1 MLIII
6 LSDIM
11 LNSLYEKAIAKRGFN
26 FDIEPTADIESQ
38 LEHKWFDRA
47 IGESKDDFSIAAGD
61 GSFNKKK
68 FLTTNFCAVGAE
80 SIIYDGEIKKIDDSD
95 IFDIPHVS
103 FLDELLS
110 NYMAIYELKCALRT
124 LNDYNVDY
132 YMFDGSILGDLQNA
146 FPRGAKL
153 PLKLKEHLDDSLL
166 EEFRSRLKV
175 RHYGLLFPGIRDD
188 FKLMEMPKSEDSNI
202 LNETNLHLASVEK
215 IILLNE
221 ILQFRKKIISISKT
235 SSDNDLFHW
244 NIPDIA
250 FLDKFTKKQGM
261 TFIKYRQVHDN
272 AAFPYF
278 NDFFKSLTFTV
289 FYVRLQDNK
298 NVLKVELP
306 YRATKEEVFEIIRKI
321 NVLSVQGYPYLLNKA
336 HNDVVITDR
345 NMKELM
351 KIAKIYETTNRE
363 VMSW

>member
-1 MLIII
+1 
-6 LSDIM
+6 M
-11 LNSLYEKAIAKRGFN
+11 LNSLYEKAIAKRGFIR
-26 FDIEPTADIESQ
+26 DITSDADIESQ
-38 LEHKWFDRA
+38 LEYKWFARA
-47 IGESKDDFSIAAGD
+47 IGESKSEFSIAAGD

-95 IFDIPHVS
+95 IFDIPHVG

-110 NYMAIYELKCALRT
+110 NYMAIYELECALRAIREY
-124 LNDYNVDY
+124 DVDY
-132 YMFDGSILGDLQNA
+132 YMLDGSILGDLQNA
-146 FPRGAKL
+146 FPRGSKL
-153 PLKLKEHLDDSLL
+153 PPKLRDNLDESLLAEFERRLAINRYGLVFPEIRDSL
-166 EEFRSRLKV
+166 
-175 RHYGLLFPGIRDD
+175 
-188 FKLMEMPKSEDSNI
+188 KLMELPKRDDVNRME
-202 LNETNLHLASVEK
+202 EYNLHLASVEK
-215 IILLNE
+215 IILLKE
-221 ILQFRKKIISISKT
+221 ILQFKKRIISISKT
-235 SSDNDLFHW
+235 SSDNELFHW
-244 NIPDIA
+244 NIPDIS
-250 FLDKFTKKQGM
+250 FLDKFTDKKQGM
-261 TFIKYRQVHDN
+261 SIIKYRTVYEK

-289 FYVRLQDNK
+289 FYVRFQDSR

-306 YRATKEEVFEIIRKI
+306 YKATKEEVFEIMRKI

-351 KIAKIYETTNRE
+351 KIARIYESTNRE

>member
-1 MLIII
+1 
-6 LSDIM
+6 M
-11 LNSLYEKAIAKRGFN
+11 LNSLYEKAIAKRGFIREVSPET
-26 FDIEPTADIESQ
+26 DIDSQ
-38 LEHKWFDRA
+38 LEYKWFDRK
-47 IGESKDDFSIAAGD
+47 IGESTSKFSIAAGD

-95 IFDIPHVS
+95 IFDISHVT

-124 LNDYNVDY
+124 LREYDADY

-146 FPRGAKL
+146 FPRGSKMPSKL
-153 PLKLKEHLDDSLL
+153 RENLDDSLL
-166 EEFRSRLKV
+166 GEFERRLAIRK
-175 RHYGLLFPGIRDD
+175 YGLVFPEIRDSV
-188 FKLMEMPKSEDSNI
+188 KLVELPKRDDTSKVE
-202 LNETNLHLASVEK
+202 EYNLHLASVEK
-215 IILLNE
+215 IILLKE
-221 ILQFRKKIISISKT
+221 ILQFRKRIISISKT
-235 SSDNDLFHW
+235 SSDNELFHW

-261 TFIKYRQVHDN
+261 TIIKHRQVYEK
-272 AAFPYF
+272 APFPFF

-306 YRATKEEVFEIIRKI
+306 YKATKEEVFEIIRKI
-321 NVLSVQGYPYLLNKA
+321 NVLAVQGYPYLLNKA
-336 HNDVVITDR
+336 HNDVVITGR

>member
-1 MLIII
+1 
-6 LSDIM
+6 M
-11 LNSLYEKAIAKRGFN
+11 LNSLYEKAIAKRGF
-26 FDIEPTADIESQ
+26 IHDIESETNPEDLLQ
-38 LEHKWFDRA
+38 GRWFDRD
-47 IGESKDDFSIAAGD
+47 IKESSDDFIIAAGD

-95 IFDIPHVS
+95 IFDIGHVS
-103 FLDELLS
+103 FLDELLG
-110 NYMAIYELKCALRT
+110 NYMAIYELKCALRA
-124 LNDYNVDY
+124 LKEYNVDY

-153 PLKLKEHLDDSLL
+153 PNKLRNNLDESLKNEFERRLQINRCGLSFPEIRDSL
-166 EEFRSRLKV
+166 
-175 RHYGLLFPGIRDD
+175 
-188 FKLMEMPKSEDSNI
+188 KLMELPRSENSNKI
-202 LNETNLHLASVEK
+202 EEYNLHLASIEK
-215 IILLNE
+215 IILLKE
-221 ILQFRKKIISISKT
+221 ILQYRKKIISISKT
-235 SSDNDLFHW
+235 SSDNSLFHW

-250 FLDKFTKKQGM
+250 FLDKNTQKQGISL
-261 TFIKYRQVHDN
+261 IKNDFKVYEK

-278 NDFFKSLTFTV
+278 NDFFKSLTFTI

-306 YRATKEEVFEIIRKI
+306 YRASNQEVFRIIEKI

-336 HNDVVITDR
+336 HNDVVITDMNIR
-345 NMKELM
+345 ELL

>member
-1 MLIII
+1 
-6 LSDIM
+6 M
-11 LNSLYEKAIAKRGFN
+11 LNSLYEKAIAKRGLIRGISP
-26 FDIEPTADIESQ
+26 DTDVTPQ
-38 LEHKWFDRA
+38 LEYNWFDRT
-47 IGESKDDFSIAAGD
+47 IGESSKDFSIAAGD

-80 SIIYDGEIKKIDDSD
+80 SIIYDGKIKKIEDSD
-95 IFDIPHVS
+95 IFDIAHVS

-110 NYMAIYELKCALRT
+110 TYMAIYELKCALRSIR
-124 LNDYNVDY
+124 DYDVDY

-153 PLKLKEHLDDSLL
+153 PSDLRKNMDDSLL
-166 EEFRSRLKV
+166 AEFENRLS
-175 RHYGLLFPGIRDD
+175 IRDYGMVFPQIRD
-188 FKLMEMPKSEDSNI
+188 SYRLVKLPRTDSDKT
-202 LNETNLHLASVEK
+202 EEYNLHLASVEK
-215 IILLNE
+215 IILLKE
-221 ILQFRKKIISISKT
+221 LLQYRKRIISISKT
-235 SSDNDLFHW
+235 SSDNDLFGW

-250 FLDKFTKKQGM
+250 FLDKFTQKQGM
-261 TFIKYRQVHDN
+261 TRITYTNVYDQ
-272 AAFPYF
+272 AAFQYF

-306 YRATKEEVFEIIRKI
+306 YRASKQEVFEIMRKI
-321 NVLSVQGYPYLLNKA
+321 NVLAVQGYPYLLNKA
-336 HNDVVITDR
+336 HNDVVITGR

-351 KIAKIYETTNRE
+351 KIARIHETTNRE

>member
-1 MLIII
+1 
-6 LSDIM
+6 M
-11 LNSLYEKAIAKRGFN
+11 LNSLYEKAIAKRGFIH
-26 FDIEPTADIESQ
+26 DLESDTDIESQ
-38 LEHKWFDRA
+38 LEHKWFNRFID
-47 IGESKDDFSIAAGD
+47 ESKGDFSIAAGD

-95 IFDIPHVS
+95 IFDISHVS

-110 NYMAIYELKCALRT
+110 TYMAIYEIKCALRT
-124 LNDYNVDY
+124 LREYEVDY
-132 YMFDGSILGDLQNA
+132 YMFDGSLLGDLQNA

-153 PLKLKEHLDDSLL
+153 PSKLKENLDDTVLN
-166 EEFRSRLKV
+166 EFLRMFSIRK
-175 RHYGLLFPGIRDD
+175 YGLVFPEIRDSL
-188 FKLMEMPKSEDSNI
+188 KLMELPRDDTDKTEDY
-202 LNETNLHLASVEK
+202 NLHLASVEK
-215 IILLNE
+215 IILLHE
-221 ILQFRKKIISISKT
+221 LLQYRKKIISISKT
-235 SSDNDLFHW
+235 SSDNELFRW

-261 TFIKYRQVHDN
+261 TIIRHKQVFEK
-272 AAFPYF
+272 AAFPFY
-278 NDFFKSLTFTV
+278 NDFFKSLTFTI
-289 FYVRLQDNK
+289 FYVRFQDNK

-306 YRATKEEVFEIIRKI
+306 YKASKDEVFEIIKKI
-321 NVLSVQGYPYLLNKA
+321 NVLTVQGYPYLLNKA

>member
-1 MLIII
+1 
-6 LSDIM
+6 M
-11 LNSLYEKAIAKRGFN
+11 LNSLYEKAIDSRGLII
-26 FDIEPTADIESQ
+26 DIESDTDIESQ
-38 LEHKWFDRA
+38 LEYKWFNRD
-47 IGESKDDFSIAAGD
+47 IGESHADFSIAAGD

-95 IFDIPHVS
+95 IFNIPHVS

-110 NYMAIYELKCALRT
+110 NYMAIYELKCALRAIK
-124 LNDYNVDY
+124 DYNVDY
-132 YMFDGSILGDLQNA
+132 YMIDGSILGDLQNT

-153 PLKLKEHLDDSLL
+153 PSIIRDNLDDTLL
-166 EEFRSRLKV
+166 HEFVSRLNI
-175 RHYGLLFPGIRDD
+175 RRYGLLFPEIKSNL
-188 FKLMEMPKSEDSNI
+188 KLIEMPKRDDSTI
-202 LNETNLHLASVEK
+202 LEEINLQLAAVEK
-215 IILLNE
+215 IILLKE
-221 ILQFRKKIISISKT
+221 ILQYRKRIISISKT

-250 FLDKFTKKQGM
+250 FLDKFTKRQGM
-261 TFIKYRQVHDN
+261 TIIKYRTVHESLH
-272 AAFPYF
+272 FPYF
-278 NDFFKSLTFTV
+278 KDFFTSLTFTV

-306 YRATKEEVFEIIRKI
+306 YKATKEEVFEILRKI

>member
-1 MLIII
+1 
-6 LSDIM
+6 M
-11 LNSLYEKAIAKRGFN
+11 LNSLYEKAIAKRGF
-26 FDIEPTADIESQ
+26 IREVSPEKDIESQ
-38 LEHKWFDRA
+38 LEYKWFERS
-47 IGESKDDFSIAAGD
+47 IGESASDFSIAAGD

-80 SIIYDGEIKKIDDSD
+80 SIIYDGEIKKIEDSD
-95 IFDIPHVS
+95 IFDIAHVG

-110 NYMAIYELKCALRT
+110 TYMAIYELKCALRAIKEY
-124 LNDYNVDY
+124 DADY

-153 PLKLKEHLDDSLL
+153 PSKLRDNLDDSLL
-166 EEFRSRLKV
+166 AEFERRLSV
-175 RHYGLLFPGIRDD
+175 RKYGLVFPELMDSL
-188 FKLMEMPKSEDSNI
+188 KLMELPKEDVNKT
-202 LNETNLHLASVEK
+202 EEYNLHLAAVEK
-215 IILLNE
+215 IILLKE
-221 ILQFRKKIISISKT
+221 ILQFRKRIISISKT
-235 SSDNDLFHW
+235 SSDNELFHW

-261 TFIKYRQVHDN
+261 TIIKHRNVYEK

-306 YRATKEEVFEIIRKI
+306 YKATKEEVFEIIRKI
-321 NVLSVQGYPYLLNKA
+321 NVLSVQGYHYLLNKA
-336 HNDVVITDR
+336 HNDVVITGR

>member
-1 MLIII
+1 
-6 LSDIM
+6 M

-26 FDIEPTADIESQ
+26 FDIEPTSDIESQ
-38 LEHKWFDRA
+38 LEHKWFDRT
-47 IGESKDDFSIAAGD
+47 IGESRAEFSIAAGD

-110 NYMAIYELKCALRT
+110 NYMDIYELKCALRT
-124 LNDYNVDY
+124 LKEYDVDY
-132 YMFDGSILGDLQNA
+132 YMFDGSILGDLKNA

-153 PLKLKEHLDDSLL
+153 PSKIRENLDDSLL
-166 EEFRSRLKV
+166 QEFRSRLKV
-175 RHYGLLFPGIRDD
+175 RKYGLLFPGIRDD
-188 FKLMEMPKSEDSNI
+188 LKLMDLPKSEDSNI
-202 LNETNLHLASVEK
+202 LNETNLHLAAIEK

-221 ILQFRKKIISISKT
+221 ILQFRRKVISISKT
-235 SSDNDLFHW
+235 SSDNELFHW

-250 FLDKFTKKQGM
+250 FLDKFTKRQGM
-261 TFIKYRQVHDN
+261 TIIKYRHVHEK
-272 AAFPYF
+272 APFPYF
-278 NDFFKSLTFTV
+278 GDFFKSLTFTV

-306 YRATKEEVFEIIRKI
+306 YRAEKEDVFEIIRKI

>member
-1 MLIII
+1 
-6 LSDIM
+6 M
-11 LNSLYEKAIAKRGFN
+11 LNSLYEKAIAKRGFIH
-26 FDIEPTADIESQ
+26 DIDSQTDVESQ
-38 LEHKWFDRA
+38 LEYKWFNRD
-47 IGESKDDFSIAAGD
+47 ILEIDNGFSIAAGD

-80 SIIYDGEIKKIDDSD
+80 SIIYDGKIKKIDDSD

-124 LNDYNVDY
+124 IKEYNVDY
-132 YMFDGSILGDLQNA
+132 YMIDGSILGDLQNP

-153 PLKLKEHLDDSLL
+153 PSKLKNNLDDILL
-166 EEFRSRLKV
+166 KEFERRLNIRK
-175 RHYGLLFPGIRDD
+175 YGLIFPEIRDSLNLVE
-188 FKLMEMPKSEDSNI
+188 FPKNENSNKI
-202 LNETNLHLASVEK
+202 EEYNLHLASIEK
-215 IILLNE
+215 IILLKE

-250 FLDKFTKKQGM
+250 FLDKFTEKQGISL
-261 TFIKYRQVHDN
+261 IKHKTVYKKT
-272 AAFPYF
+272 AFPYF
-278 NDFFKSLTFTV
+278 NDFFKSITFTI
-289 FYVRLQDNK
+289 FYIRLQDNK

-306 YRATKEEVFEIIRKI
+306 YKASKEDVFELIKKI
-321 NVLSVQGYPYLLNKA
+321 NALTVQGYPYLLNKA
-336 HNDVVITDR
+336 HNDVVITDK
-345 NMKELM
+345 NIKELL

>member
-1 MLIII
+1 
-6 LSDIM
+6 M
-11 LNSLYEKAIAKRGFN
+11 LNSLYEKAIAKRGF
-26 FDIEPTADIESQ
+26 IKGIESQ
-38 LEHKWFDRA
+38 TDIDAQLEYRWFDRK
-47 IGESKDDFSIAAGD
+47 IDESSSKFSIAAGD

-95 IFDIPHVS
+95 IFSISHVG

-110 NYMAIYELKCALRT
+110 NYMAIYELKCALRS
-124 LNDYNVDY
+124 LREYNVDY

-146 FPRGAKL
+146 FPKGSKL
-153 PLKLKEHLDDSLL
+153 PQKLRDNLDDSLL
-166 EEFRSRLKV
+166 REFEHRLKV
-175 RHYGLLFPGIRDD
+175 RQYGLVFPEIRDSM
-188 FKLMEMPKSEDSNI
+188 KLMELPKKED
-202 LNETNLHLASVEK
+202 LNKIEEYNLHLAAIEK
-215 IILLNE
+215 IILLKE
-221 ILQFRKKIISISKT
+221 ILQFRKRIISISKT
-235 SSDNDLFHW
+235 SSDNELFHW

-261 TFIKYRQVHDN
+261 TVIKHREVHDN
-272 AAFPYF
+272 APFQFY

-306 YRATKEEVFEIIRKI
+306 YKASKDEVFEIIRKI

-336 HNDVVITDR
+336 HNDVVITGR

>member
-1 MLIII
+1 
-6 LSDIM
+6 M
-11 LNSLYEKAIAKRGFN
+11 LNSLYEKAIAKRGLIV
-26 FDIEPTADIESQ
+26 DIESDADIESQ
-38 LEHKWFDRA
+38 LEYNWFDRS
-47 IGESKDDFSIAAGD
+47 IGESKANFSIAAGD

-80 SIIYDGEIKKIDDSD
+80 SIMYDGEIKKIDDSD

-110 NYMAIYELKCALRT
+110 NYMAIYELKCALRA
-124 LNDYNVDY
+124 LKDYDVDY
-132 YMFDGSILGDLQNA
+132 YMIDGSILGDLQNA

-153 PLKLKEHLDDSLL
+153 PAVIRDNLDDTLLKEF
-166 EEFRSRLKV
+166 ENRLKF
-175 RHYGLLFPGIRDD
+175 RHYGLLFPEIRDNL
-188 FKLMEMPKSEDSNI
+188 KLIEMPKTDDSTVI
-202 LNETNLHLASVEK
+202 EEINLHLVSVEK
-215 IILLNE
+215 IILLKE
-221 ILQFRKKIISISKT
+221 ILQFRKRLISISKT
-235 SSDNDLFHW
+235 SSDNELFRW

-261 TFIKYRQVHDN
+261 TIIKYRSVHEN
-272 AAFPYF
+272 APFPYF
-278 NDFFKSLTFTV
+278 KDFFTGLTFTV

-306 YRATKEEVFEIIRKI
+306 YKATKEEVFEIMRKI

>member
-1 MLIII
+1 
-6 LSDIM
+6 M
-11 LNSLYEKAIAKRGFN
+11 LNSLYEKAIAKRGFIQN
-26 FDIEPTADIESQ
+26 IESDADIESQ
-38 LEHKWFDRA
+38 LEHKWFNRFID
-47 IGESKDDFSIAAGD
+47 ESKDDFSIAAGD

-95 IFDIPHVS
+95 IFDISHVS

-110 NYMAIYELKCALRT
+110 NYMAIYELKCALRAIRE
-124 LNDYNVDY
+124 YNVDY

-153 PLKLKEHLDDSLL
+153 PSKIKENLDESTLKEFERRLANRKYGLVFPEIRDSLKMVEL
-166 EEFRSRLKV
+166 PKDELNKIEE
-175 RHYGLLFPGIRDD
+175 Y
-188 FKLMEMPKSEDSNI
+188 
-202 LNETNLHLASVEK
+202 NLHLASVEK
-215 IILLNE
+215 IILLKE
-221 ILQFRKKIISISKT
+221 LLQYRKKIISISKT

-261 TFIKYRQVHDN
+261 SLIKHKSVYDK
-272 AAFPYF
+272 AAFPYY
-278 NDFFKSLTFTV
+278 NDFFKGITFTI
-289 FYVRLQDNK
+289 FYVRFQNNR

-306 YRATKEEVFEIIRKI
+306 YKATNDEVFELIKKI
-321 NVLSVQGYPYLLNKA
+321 NALSVQGYPYLLNKA
-336 HNDVVITDR
+336 HNDVVITGR

>member
-1 MLIII
+1 
-6 LSDIM
+6 M
-11 LNSLYEKAIAKRGFN
+11 LNSLYEKAIAKRGFIQP
-26 FDIEPTADIESQ
+26 FDSETDIESI
-38 LEHKWFDRA
+38 LEWKWFDRKFE
-47 IGESKDDFSIAAGD
+47 ESSDEFTIAAGD

-95 IFDIPHVS
+95 IFDIGHVN
-103 FLDELLS
+103 FLDELLG
-110 NYMAIYELKCALRT
+110 NYMAIYELKCALRA
-124 LNDYNVDY
+124 LNDYDVNY

-153 PLKLKEHLDDSLL
+153 PSKLKNNLDDSLL
-166 EEFRSRLKV
+166 KEFERRLSK
-175 RHYGLLFPGIRDD
+175 RHFGLAFPDIRDT
-188 FKLMEMPKSEDSNI
+188 FNLMEMPKSEKSNKI
-202 LNETNLHLASVEK
+202 EEYNLHLASVEK
-215 IILLNE
+215 IILLRE
-221 ILQFRKKIISISKT
+221 ILNHNRKIISISKT
-235 SSDNDLFHW
+235 SSDNELFKW

-250 FLDKFTKKQGM
+250 FLDKNTKKQG
-261 TFIKYRQVHDN
+261 ISKLDYRNVFEK
-272 AAFPYF
+272 APFPYY
-278 NDFFKSLTFTV
+278 NDFFKRLTFTV

-306 YRATKEEVFEIIRKI
+306 YRASEKQVLDIVEKI

-345 NMKELM
+345 NMKELL

>member
-1 MLIII
+1 
-6 LSDIM
+6 M
-11 LNSLYEKAIAKRGFN
+11 LNSLYEKAIAKRGFHI
-26 FDIEPTADIESQ
+26 DIEPTADIESQ
-38 LEHKWFDRA
+38 LEHKWFDRT
-47 IGESKDDFSIAAGD
+47 IGESKAEFSIAAGD

-95 IFDIPHVS
+95 IFDIAHVS

-124 LNDYNVDY
+124 LNDYGVDY

-153 PLKLKEHLDDSLL
+153 PSKLKENLDDSLL
-166 EEFRSRLKV
+166 EEFRSRLNV
-175 RHYGLLFPGIRDD
+175 RHYGLLFPDIRDG
-188 FKLMEMPKSEDSNI
+188 FKLMEMPKSDDTNI

-215 IILLNE
+215 IILLYE
-221 ILQFRKKIISISKT
+221 ILQFRKRIISISKT

>member
-1 MLIII
+1 
-6 LSDIM
+6 M
-11 LNSLYEKAIAKRGFN
+11 LNSLYEKAIAKRGF
-26 FDIEPTADIESQ
+26 FYDIDSDTNVESQ
-38 LEHKWFDRA
+38 LEYNWFNRFID
-47 IGESKDDFSIAAGD
+47 ESTDDFTIAAGD

-95 IFDIPHVS
+95 IFEIPNVS

-110 NYMAIYELKCALRT
+110 NYMAIYELKCALRVIKEY
-124 LNDYNVDY
+124 DVDY

-146 FPRGAKL
+146 YPRGASL
-153 PLKLKEHLDDSLL
+153 PAKIRDNLDDVLLNEFERRLSLRKYGLVFPEIRDSLKLIDLPKSDDFNKT
-166 EEFRSRLKV
+166 EEF
-175 RHYGLLFPGIRDD
+175 
-188 FKLMEMPKSEDSNI
+188 
-202 LNETNLHLASVEK
+202 NLQLAAIEK
-215 IILLNE
+215 IILLRE
-221 ILQFRKKIISISKT
+221 ILNHRKKIISISKT
-235 SSDNDLFHW
+235 SSDNELFHW

-250 FLDKFTKKQGM
+250 FLDKFTKKQGISI
-261 TFIKYRQVHDN
+261 IKYRQVFSK
-272 AAFPYF
+272 AAFPFY
-278 NDFFKSLTFTV
+278 NDFFKKLTFTV

-306 YRATKEEVFEIIRKI
+306 YKASKEEVFRIIEKI

-345 NMKELM
+345 NMKELL

>member
-1 MLIII
+1 
-6 LSDIM
+6 M
-11 LNSLYEKAIAKRGFN
+11 LNSLYEKAIAKRGFIK
-26 FDIEPTADIESQ
+26 DITSDADIDSQ
-38 LEHKWFDRA
+38 LEYKWFDRT
-47 IGESKDDFSIAAGD
+47 IDESKSDFSIAAGD

-80 SIIYDGEIKKIDDSD
+80 SIIFDGEIKKIDDSD
-95 IFDIPHVS
+95 IFDISHIT

-110 NYMAIYELKCALRT
+110 NYMAIYELKCALRAIKEY
-124 LNDYNVDY
+124 DVDY

-146 FPRGAKL
+146 FPRGSKL
-153 PLKLKEHLDDSLL
+153 PSKLKENLDESLLAEFERRLGEKKYGLVFPEIRDSLKLVELPKKEDANKL
-166 EEFRSRLKV
+166 EE
-175 RHYGLLFPGIRDD
+175 Y
-188 FKLMEMPKSEDSNI
+188 
-202 LNETNLHLASVEK
+202 NLHLASVEK
-215 IILLNE
+215 IILLKE
-221 ILQFRKKIISISKT
+221 ILEFRKRIISISKT
-235 SSDNDLFHW
+235 SSDNELFHW

-250 FLDKFTKKQGM
+250 FLDKFTEKQGM
-261 TFIKYRQVHDN
+261 TIIRYRKVFEK
-272 AAFPYF
+272 AAFPFY

-306 YRATKEEVFEIIRKI
+306 YKATKEEVFEILRKI

-336 HNDVVITDR
+336 HNDVVITDK

-351 KIAKIYETTNRE
+351 KIARIYESTNRE

>member
-1 MLIII
+1 
-6 LSDIM
+6 M
-11 LNSLYEKAIAKRGFN
+11 LNSLYEKAIAKRGFIH
-26 FDIEPTADIESQ
+26 DIDSETNVESQ
-38 LEHKWFDRA
+38 LEYKWFDRL
-47 IGESKDDFSIAAGD
+47 IKESSDDFSIAAGD

-68 FLTTNFCAVGAE
+68 FLTTNFTAVGAE

-95 IFDIPHVS
+95 IFEISHIS

-110 NYMAIYELKCALRT
+110 NYMAIYELKCALRAIKEY
-124 LNDYNVDY
+124 DIDY

-153 PLKLKEHLDDSLL
+153 PPKLKENIDDSLL
-166 EEFRSRLKV
+166 NEFKRRLDS
-175 RHYGLLFPGIRDD
+175 RHYGLVFPDIRDS
-188 FKLMEMPKSEDSNI
+188 LNLVEMPKLENTNKI
-202 LNETNLHLASVEK
+202 EEYNLHLASIEK
-215 IILLNE
+215 IILLRE
-221 ILQFRKKIISISKT
+221 ILNHRKKVISISKT
-235 SSDNDLFHW
+235 SSDNNLFNW

-250 FLDKFTKKQGM
+250 FLDKFTKKQG
-261 TFIKYRQVHDN
+261 ISKIEHRQVHDN
-272 AAFPYF
+272 APFPFY
-278 NDFFKSLTFTV
+278 NDEFKSITFTI

-306 YRATKEEVFEIIRKI
+306 YKASKQEVFDIIEKI

-345 NMKELM
+345 NMKELL